1 MSAILSADDL
11 NDFISPGVACIKPVE
26 VHNKPNRF
34 KSNNSNDL
42 EIEIDNEGHVLEVT
56 KESGATSRLQEAQ
69 ISLADC
75 LACSGCITSAEEVLV
90 AQHSHKELLNAMNAN
105 KESEDKKVFVMS
117 ISHQSRASLAGALK
131 LDVEKIDRLL
141 IHLFTQVY
149 GFAKVVGTGLGR
161 KISIEHITEDLI
173 KENEERHNGKLQDGQ
188 GGPKLT
194 SVCPGWVLYAEK
206 THPYILPR
214 INNVKSP
221 QQITGFILKK
231 LTAAECQISESQV
244 YHLSIMP
251 CFDKKLEA
259 ARPEQGPGYDDHTGE
274 ETSTSNSDQS
284 KDVDCVIT
292 PKELIQ
298 MIQEENVDLDTLIKQ
313 VDQDT
318 TLIDTLYANYAP
330 QNSYDA
336 KVSWLNEE
344 GSSSGGYALQYL
356 AHLRDKLYEQG
367 KYQKDELNL
376 ELVKGRN
383 SDVYVMKL
391 VHMHMGTNTVVG
403 SAAVVNG
410 FRNIQNLVRKLKP
423 EVGKRGGS
431 GAGHGGSTR
440 RVIGGRGGGLA
451 ARRKARELAKKK
463 TNSTTETNTD
473 TMSQQSTAAIEIAD
487 PSKCDFVEI
496 MACPGGCINGG
507 GQISAPTATSST
519 SSSSSSSSSSS
530 MSASHLQKQWTQEI
544 ETLYNS
550 IPSIKTNQTDLQ
562 KWVDQFLTDY
572 QVDSNRLLRTRFN
585 EVKKL
590 EDDENNGAAAI
601 ALTSKW

>member
-26 VHNKPNRF
+26 VHNKPNRS
-34 KSNNSNDL
+34 KNNNNNNDL

-161 KISIEHITEDLI
+161 KISIEQITSDLI
-173 KENEERHNGKLQDGQ
+173 KENEERQNGKLQDGQ
-188 GGPKLT
+188 GPKLT

-221 QQITGFILKK
+221 QQITGLILKK
-231 LTAAECQISESQV
+231 LTAAEYQISDSQV

-259 ARPEQGPGYDDHTGE
+259 ARPEQSPGDEDDD
-274 ETSTSNSDQS
+274 STSGSDQV

-318 TLIDTLYANYAP
+318 TSIETLYANYAP

-336 KVSWLNEE
+336 NVYWLNEE

-356 AHLRDKLYEQG
+356 AHLHDKLYEQG
-367 KYQKDELNL
+367 KYQKDELKL
-376 ELVKGRN
+376 EVVKGRN

-391 VHMHMGTNTVVG
+391 VHMGTKTVIG
-403 SAAVVNG
+403 SAGVVNG

-423 EVGKRGGS
+423 EDGKRGGS
-431 GAGHGGSTR
+431 GAGRGGSTR

-451 ARRKARELAKKK
+451 ARRKARELAKRK
-463 TNSTTETNTD
+463 TESNTD
-473 TMSQQSTAAIEIAD
+473 TDSSQQQDQSTAPVELAD

-507 GQISAPTATSST
+507 GQISAPTTTST
-519 SSSSSSSSSSS
+519 SSS

-550 IPSIKTNQTDLQ
+550 IPSIKTNQTNLQ
-562 KWVDQFLTDY
+562 NWVDQFLTHF

-590 EDDENNGAAAI
+590 ENDENGAAAI